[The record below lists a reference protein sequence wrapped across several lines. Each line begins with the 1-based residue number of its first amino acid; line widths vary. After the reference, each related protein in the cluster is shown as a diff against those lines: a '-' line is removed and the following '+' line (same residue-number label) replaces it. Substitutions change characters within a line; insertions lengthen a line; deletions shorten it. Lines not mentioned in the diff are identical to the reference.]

1 MVVGVIPMGLGQVNV
16 LFTEWNVF
24 FLLQLIFAG
33 LIYTEEE
40 ITEFKTVGSKLSYGA
55 RERSNNPWAE
65 SEICIFVYER
75 EKTF

>member
-16 LFTEWNVF
+16 LFTERNVF

-55 RERSNNPWAE
+55 RERSNNP
-65 SEICIFVYER
+65 
-75 EKTF
+75 